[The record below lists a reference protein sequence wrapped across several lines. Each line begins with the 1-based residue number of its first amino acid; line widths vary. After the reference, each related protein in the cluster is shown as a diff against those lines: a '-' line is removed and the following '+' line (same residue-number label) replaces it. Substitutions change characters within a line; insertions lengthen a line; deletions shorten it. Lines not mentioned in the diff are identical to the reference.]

1 MRNASACSLYLSV
14 SAERALCFCVSPLFF
29 SRFFEFSYVKTDE
42 LPRQAWDKPSAGRVA
57 HPCPPHPRPV
67 TSQMTDY
74 NDGDDHDD
82 DSDEEQQP
90 AEKKRPAKRKL
101 PVAKFTEPRPV
112 AAEKKRSRSRRTT
125 RSSAKPKIIVAE
137 SSESSESSEEEDD
150 DDDDG
155 GESDNKSFF
164 SPALEGAENHT
175 GFARLGSWQIRAK
188 NRDNELST

>member
-1 MRNASACSLYLSV
+1 
-14 SAERALCFCVSPLFF
+14 
-29 SRFFEFSYVKTDE
+29 
-42 LPRQAWDKPSAGRVA
+42 
-57 HPCPPHPRPV
+57 
-67 TSQMTDY
+67 MTDY

-125 RSSAKPKIIVAE
+125 RSSAKPKLRYTEAE
-137 SSESSESSEEEDD
+137 SSESSESSESEEDD

-164 SPALEGAENHT
+164 SPALEGAKNHT
-175 GFARLGSWQIRAK
+175 GFARVRSWQIRAK
-188 NRDNELST
+188 NRDNAWLNILASKQVRFRP